1 MNSKEVN
8 LTLQA
13 QGYFTISTDKRG
25 KLAEFPNLI
34 VNMGLDLLA
43 KGNYLSS
50 CYVGSGTV
58 APTVNDT
65 QLGSFIAESGTIF
78 NVVTGCTTS
87 APHYTYAQY
96 SYRFSAGT
104 ALGNLSEVG
113 IGSINNSVR
122 TLFSRALIKD
132 SFGNPTTITLLP
144 DEILEVTYE
153 LRHYIPVN
161 DVTGSITFT
170 GNLAGTYSYTL
181 RASNV
186 TLFAG
191 PNGFNG
197 WDSTSAY
204 TKSHPNGANAYST
217 GIATIT
223 SAPGG
228 AAYYSTR
235 AMVPTYINGT
245 YAVSIK
251 YTWGITEG
259 NAPGGIRSIDFVLG
273 IGRYQVEFNPPIPK
287 TNMDTL
293 SLTFT
298 NSWARKE

>member
-34 VNMGLDLLA
+34 VNTGLNILA
-43 KGNYLSS
+43 AGNYLAR
-50 CYVGSGTV
+50 CFVGSGTV

-65 QLGSFIAESGTIF
+65 QLGSFIAESADIF
-78 NVVTGCTTS
+78 NAVTGCATS
-87 APHYTYAQY
+87 APYYSYARY

-104 ALGNLSEVG
+104 AQGNLSEVG
-113 IGSINNSVR
+113 IGYSISGTR

-132 SFGNPTTITLLP
+132 SFGDPTTITLLP

-153 LRHYIPVN
+153 LRHYMPVN

-186 TLFAG
+186 TYFTG
-191 PNGFNG
+191 PNNFSG
-197 WDSTSAY
+197 WDSTTAY
-204 TKSHPNGANAYST
+204 TRSHPNGANAYST
-217 GIATIT
+217 GIAAIT

-228 AAYYSTR
+228 AAYSSTSVV
-235 AMVPTYINGT
+235 VPTYVKGT
-245 YAVSIK
+245 YTTSIK
-251 YTWGITEG
+251 YTWGITDG
-259 NAPGGIRSIDFVLG
+259 NAPGGIRSVTFGLG
-273 IGRYQVEFNPPIPK
+273 IGRYQIEFDPPIPK